1 MDQHFKNLVWT
12 QKPTTGFTLPFRI
25 QVGHLALVQ
34 EDDAARV
41 ISWHIS
47 GDMDCVV
54 TKTTAAARRIYN
66 HTHGKQQVMPLDG
79 INVVFGDRYNC
90 HVKDLLKCLLCF

>member
-1 MDQHFKNLVWT
+1 MDQHFKN
-12 QKPTTGFTLPFRI
+12 PTTGFTLPFHI

-47 GDMDCVV
+47 GDMDCVI
-54 TKTTAAARRIYN
+54 TKTTAAARAIYDQ
-66 HTHGKQQVMPLDG
+66 TRGMQQVMPLDG
-79 INVVFGDRYNC
+79 IHVFGNRYNC
-90 HVKDLLKCLLCF
+90 SKIF